1 MKTQKITLPKVNEV
15 TRSWYQID
23 ASGQPMGRVATRI
36 ANILRG
42 KNKRSFTP
50 HMDMGD
56 FVVAVNVDKLK
67 FTGRKIEQKKYY
79 SHSGYLGG
87 LKTKHLKDE
96 IVRNPEQVLRRAVF
110 SMLDEIKFRKK
121 LVSRLK
127 LVKGDK
133 HSFKID
139 KELK

>member
-1 MKTQKITLPKVNEV
+1 MKTQKITLPKVSEV
-15 TRSWYQID
+15 TRTWYEID
-23 ASGQPMGRVATRI
+23 ASSQPMGRVATRI
-36 ANILRG
+36 ANVLRG
-42 KNKRSFTP
+42 KHKRNFTP

-56 FVVAVNVDKLK
+56 FVVATNVDKLK

-87 LKTKHLKDE
+87 LKTKTLKDE
-96 IVRNPEQVLRRAVF
+96 IVRRPEDVLRRAVF
-110 SMLDEIKFRKK
+110 SMLDEIKFRKT

-133 HSFKID
+133 HTYKID
-139 KELK
+139 KQLL

>member
-1 MKTQKITLPKVNEV
+1 MKTQNITIPKVNEL
-15 TRSWYQID
+15 TRSWYQVD
-23 ASGQPMGRVATRI
+23 ASGQSMGRVATRI
-36 ANILRG
+36 ANLLRG
-42 KNKRSFTP
+42 KHKRSFTP

-56 FVVAVNVDKLK
+56 FVVAINVDKLK
-67 FTGRKIEQKKYY
+67 FTGRKVDQKKYY

-87 LKTKHLKDE
+87 LKTKTLKDE